1 MKIRKLLFLLAL
13 VLLSTLTEALA
24 QEVVVIGGAKYTI
37 HNVVKGETLY
47 SLARHY
53 GVTVDDIKRS
63 NKVLANGL
71 KAGQRIK
78 IPMKVTEQPQPQ
90 QQVQPQPQPQPQPQ
104 QVAPIHHKVVK
115 RETLYSLSKRYGV
128 TIEALYEANPHIRKG
143 LKARQI
149 ITIPSKQVSEPAPT
163 PTPTPAPTPAP
174 QQTEDPKA
182 VTPVAEQQASIQV
195 APSEPAKVVPVAFRT
210 LKGGDRAEVSLLLPL
225 GSEDKPSRNYLDF
238 YRGFLMGLDSVRMLG
253 HSVNLNLYN
262 TAHDYNRVMEIIASG
277 SLEKSDLVVGPI
289 YEDELIPVTT
299 ALQGKNIP
307 IVSPLANLT
316 QTASNAV
323 FQMSPSPRTKL
334 SKVANMFDGSK
345 RVVIIST
352 DKVDKEFDAEV
363 RSMLKDT
370 SYVVEHK
377 YIYEHPSIIE
387 KREKEREKLR
397 EKLREEGVADSLMM
411 IDETPSPSDMSPL
424 LRGEEPTVIVITADN
439 EIEVDRILA
448 AIASANI
455 ALTARAQKVVPFVV
469 LGNNRW
475 NHYRNIDR
483 SILFSDNVVMLST
496 YHARRSEPIIRA
508 FDKRFVEE
516 FGALPSLYAYRGYD
530 AAVVFV
536 KSLYGTMET
545 GLEGAHA
552 MPLLTPYVFET
563 DETTGVRI
571 NNQWIKVNYNSN
583 FTITTE

>member
-1 MKIRKLLFLLAL
+1 MKIRNLFITLLLLFATTSG
-13 VLLSTLTEALA
+13 VVLA
-24 QEVVVIGGAKYTI
+24 QEVVVIGGAKYAI

-47 SLARHY
+47 SLARKY
-53 GVTVDDIKRS
+53 GVTVDDIKGA
-63 NKVLANGL
+63 NKALANGL

-78 IPMKVTEQPQPQ
+78 IPVKTEVEQPTVTIQ
-90 QQVQPQPQPQPQPQ
+90 
-104 QVAPIHHKVVK
+104 HKVVK
-115 RETLYSLSKRYGV
+115 RETLYSLSKQYGV

-143 LKARQI
+143 LKTGQI
-149 ITIPSKQVSEPAPT
+149 ITIPAKPSVEPSQEAKPTTIAEPT
-163 PTPTPAPTPAP
+163 PVQPQTQPAD
-174 QQTEDPKA
+174 QTKVA
-182 VTPVAEQQASIQV
+182 VATPVQ
-195 APSEPAKVVPVAFRT
+195 EPAKPEPVSFRT
-210 LKGGDRAEVSLLLPL
+210 LKEGDRAEVALLLPL
-225 GSEDKPSRNYLDF
+225 GSEEKPSQNYLDF
-238 YRGFLMGLDSVRMLG
+238 YRGFLIGLDSVRMSG
-253 HSVNLNLYN
+253 CSVNLNLYN
-262 TAHDYNRVMEIIASG
+262 TAHDYNRVAEIISTGA
-277 SLEKSDLVVGPI
+277 LEKCDLVVGPI
-289 YEDELIPVTT
+289 YEDELIPVAT

-316 QTASNAV
+316 QTVSNTI
-323 FQMSPSPRTKL
+323 FQMSPSPATKL
-334 SKVANMFDGSK
+334 DKVRTMFDGSK

-352 DKVDKEFDAEV
+352 DRVDKEFDAEV

-411 IDETPSPSDMSPL
+411 IDDTPSPSDMSPL
-424 LRGEEPTVIVITADN
+424 LQGEEPTVIVITTDN

-455 ALTARAQKVVPFVV
+455 ALTARSQKVVPFVV
-469 LGNNRW
+469 FGNNRW
-475 NHYRNIDR
+475 NRYRNIDR
-483 SILFSDNVVMLST
+483 SILFSDNVIMLST

-508 FDKRFVEE
+508 FDRRFVAE
-516 FGALPSLYAYRGYD
+516 FGTLPSLYAYRGYD

-545 GLEGAHA
+545 GLEGVHA
-552 MPLLTPYVFET
+552 MPLLTPYIFEV
-563 DETTGVRI
+563 DERTGLRI